1 MDTSMHKRYASDAE
15 SNNNGNSAKRQNTHT
30 SSADTDDDD
39 DDQFED
45 VSIPIDDPSSDSMP
59 ELGTIELTFSNTA
72 TDGPLAARKRATL
85 SKQARMHRRCHHKA
99 ELLCHLAAAR
109 WHSYRSAS
117 DEWRAVQLSL
127 LPMSLVDR
135 VWAHLAVD
143 GQVRREWVERDLAAA
158 MRLLRGRHCRDGAAS
173 TADTAGGLVAAL
185 GALGFDAR
193 LCVGITPVPLKMTVR
208 EGAAIDAAIR
218 GSGAAGCAAPVPGRS
233 PPVAYWAEAHDPASQ
248 RWIALAAPPRHAQHP
263 YILSLSSHCVCDV
276 TQRYAADFHHTALP
290 LRLESLVRP
299 PDTWWAHALQPYADE
314 AAEAPPLPLP
324 LPPPPMPRRLA
335 DFARSRHF
343 VLERHLRQTEVLRPR
358 LPIVGYFRGTP
369 VFLRENVRV
378 LRSRMAWHRRGQQV
392 HGDPARTLG
401 GSELFGAWQTSAVPV
416 PPVANGRVP
425 RNAFGRLDVFVPAMV
440 PRGAVHVRGEAALR
454 VCRVLQ
460 VDAVVAVVGF
470 AFGRGRVASPVV
482 DGVVVVER
490 DAGLV
495 RDAVR
500 DDKRAAE
507 IRKAEAAEAAAVKRW
522 ARLVRALRVRADVDA
537 AFARRP
543 ADGLTFAPRASED
556 SEDSE
561 DSEGSEGGTSDRGS
575 GNESD
580 KSAQPDSGGG
590 FLV

>member
-15 SNNNGNSAKRQNTHT
+15 NNNST
-30 SSADTDDDD
+30 DTDDDD

-72 TDGPLAARKRATL
+72 TDEPLAAHKRATL

-117 DEWRAVQLSL
+117 DEWRALQLSL

-135 VWAHLAVD
+135 VWAHLAID
-143 GQVRREWVERDLAAA
+143 GRVRREWVERDLAAA

-173 TADTAGGLVAAL
+173 TADTAGALVAAL

-208 EGAAIDAAIR
+208 EGAAIDAALR
-218 GSGAAGCAAPVPGRS
+218 GSSAASCTAPVPGRS
-233 PPVAYWAEAHDPASQ
+233 PPVAEPAVD
-248 RWIALAAPPRHAQHP
+248 RPGRAAAPRPAPIHP
-263 YILSLSSHCVCDV
+263 LASSHCVCDV
-276 TQRYAADFHHTALP
+276 TQRYAADFHHMALP

-314 AAEAPPLPLP
+314 AAEAPALPLP
-324 LPPPPMPRRLA
+324 PPPPMPRRLA

-343 VLERHLRQTEVLRPR
+343 TEVLRPR

-378 LRSRMAWHRRGQQV
+378 LRSRMAWHRRGQQ
-392 HGDPARTLG
+392 
-401 GSELFGAWQTSAVPV
+401 TSAVPV
-416 PPVANGRVP
+416 PPVVNGQVP
-425 RNAFGRLDVFVPAMV
+425 RNTFGRLDVFVPGMV

-470 AFGRGRVASPVV
+470 AFGRGRVASPVI

-543 ADGLTFAPRASED
+543 ADGLTFAPRASENSHD
-556 SEDSE
+556 SHDSH
-561 DSEGSEGGTSDRGS
+561 DSEGGTSDRGS
-575 GNESD
+575 GNEGD